1 MRLLRH
7 LMTGM
12 ALLIGAGLALAQ
24 AQPKET
30 QDEFVKTGQG
40 IADTL
45 RQSTGADLA
54 FFPFGLLKE
63 SVSGRTLDQ
72 SVEFPTEE
80 VVIVKL
86 TGQQV
91 RSALE
96 RGLSLFPTSNPA
108 YLYVSGLEAAF
119 RPNAQPESRIASVS
133 LGSNPLNP
141 SGTYRVAMPS
151 SLGKGGLGYFT
162 VWNRSAIEQG
172 TAGKTM
178 DAILSGRQPGTAGL
192 RLKAAPGAEQS

>member
-7 LMTGM
+7 LVTGM
-12 ALLIGAGLALAQ
+12 ALLLGAGLALAQ
-24 AQPKET
+24 TQPKET
-30 QDEFVKTGQG
+30 QDEFVRTGQG

-45 RQSTGADLA
+45 KQSTGADLA

-72 SVEFPTEE
+72 AVEFPTEE

-86 TGQQV
+86 SGQQV
-91 RSALE
+91 RTALE
-96 RGLSLFPTSNPA
+96 RSLSLFPTSNPA
-108 YLYVSGLEAAF
+108 YLYVSGLEASF
-119 RPNAQPESRIASVS
+119 RPNAQPESRIASVNVGTS
-133 LGSNPLNP
+133 PLNP
-141 SGTYRVAMPS
+141 SATYRVAMPS

-172 TAGKTM
+172 TTGKTVE
-178 DAILSGRQPGTAGL
+178 AVLSGRQPGTAGL
-192 RLKAAPGAEQS
+192 RLKAAPGTEQS